1 MRLDRF
7 LIHNANISRQ
17 DCLAL
22 IKAGRVQVSG
32 KLAESVAQLLERED
46 TVSLDGQPL
55 CAKPFS
61 YLVVNKPAGAVSAR
75 ADKTHPTVLDFI
87 KADNFVGELP
97 AFEAINIAKLQIVGR
112 LDIDTTG
119 LLLLTDDGEWN
130 YRLTAPEHHCVKT
143 YRVQLNSELADGL
156 VEKFADGFLL
166 QGEQSKTL
174 AAKLEPVAPKEVLLS
189 ISEGRYHQIKRMF
202 KASKNRVVGLHR
214 ESIAGLDLIEGL
226 SPGQFRFLSAEEV
239 ARLE

>member
-7 LIHNANISRQ
+7 LIHNANISSQ
-17 DCLAL
+17 ECLAL
-22 IKAGRVQVSG
+22 IKAARVHVSG
-32 KLAESVAQLLERED
+32 ILAESVAQLLEEGD
-46 TVSLDGQPL
+46 TVSLDGQSL
-55 CAKPFS
+55 QSKAFN
-61 YLVVNKPAGAVSAR
+61 YLVINKPAGVVSAR
-75 ADKTHPTVLDFI
+75 ADKTHSTVLDFI
-87 KADNFVGELP
+87 KAGNFVGELP
-97 AFEAINIAKLQIVGR
+97 KFEAINIGKLQIVGR

-156 VEKFADGFLL
+156 VEKFAEGFLL

-174 AAKLEPVAPKEVLLS
+174 PAKLEQVAPKEVLLS

-202 KASKNRVVGLHR
+202 KASKNRVVRLHR

-239 ARLE
+239 ARLG